1 MSKRG
6 NNTDAAAY
14 RNHRAS
20 PRPPR
25 RGKFFRAAAI
35 FAQNVFAI
43 FPASPDNFGRRAAA
57 RSPAT
62 WPNRFL
68 TTKFLFL

>member
-1 MSKRG
+1 M
-6 NNTDAAAY
+6 
-14 RNHRAS
+14 
-20 PRPPR
+20 R
-25 RGKFFRAAAI
+25 RLTAIIERCRVLPGAGEFFRAAAI